1 MTELIIDSA
10 RFKLLEL
17 GLYMNPI
24 NTRRHLDVDST
35 LFERPGRQMDI
46 ETTLCAYSKALNEV
60 DDIIHQHRVFLKV
73 EVVVGKDITKG
84 FVNKLL
90 FFFSRYFN
98 RDGMPVLIADD
109 GAFNKI
115 LIFGLENCYDLM
127 IKK

>member
-17 GLYMNPI
+17 GLYMNPV
-24 NTRRHLDVDST
+24 NTRRFLDVNST

-84 FVNKLL
+84 FVNKL
-90 FFFSRYFN
+90 FFFL
-98 RDGMPVLIADD
+98 V
-109 GAFNKI
+109 I
-115 LIFGLENCYDLM
+115 LTEMVCQC
-127 IKK
+127 